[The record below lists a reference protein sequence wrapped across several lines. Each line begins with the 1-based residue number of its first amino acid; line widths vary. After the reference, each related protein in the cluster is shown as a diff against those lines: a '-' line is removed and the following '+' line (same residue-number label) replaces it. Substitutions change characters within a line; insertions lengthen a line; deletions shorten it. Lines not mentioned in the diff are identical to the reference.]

1 MNYDKYNLLMHLE
14 SRPCSGEEALASTGV
29 ISWNQVINNLTN
41 KDAHLKKYLYFFSS
55 RGGVGGEEGG
65 SQLFIS
71 QYKTFFIGFIIY
83 SYFEYLTMGCEL
95 LCIVILFLLSFFF
108 HFC

>member
-29 ISWNQVINNLTN
+29 SSWNQVINNLTN

-55 RGGVGGEEGG
+55 RGGWGERKGDL
-65 SQLFIS
+65 S
-71 QYKTFFIGFIIY
+71 
-83 SYFEYLTMGCEL
+83 CL
-95 LCIVILFLLSFFF
+95 LVSIRPFLLDLLYIATLSI
-108 HFC
+108 

>member
-55 RGGVGGEEGG
+55 SERKGDL
-65 SQLFIS
+65 S
-71 QYKTFFIGFIIY
+71 
-83 SYFEYLTMGCEL
+83 CL
-95 LCIVILFLLSFFF
+95 LVSIRPFLLDLLYIATLSI
-108 HFC
+108 